1 MAKLSLSEVSK
12 QFNLN
17 RSTIYRAVRN
27 GRLSRCSDGQFDIA
41 EVIRC
46 FGEPDQ
52 VSKPTEP
59 QRQSSDAATQKL
71 IAHLENEVKKYQER
85 EERLMQQID
94 RMQTL
99 IELKTVAPATVVPH
113 PDATACDTPMPQ
125 HAKIDQPTENKENLN
140 KDMAEN
146 VADIQQNATAHTTT
160 TLQRY
165 NATTLQ
171 RSMLQNVA
179 VPQAKKRSL
188 FNRVLHAVL
197 RDD

>member
-12 QFNLN
+12 QFNVD

-27 GRLSRCSDGQFDIA
+27 GRLSRSSDGQFDIA

-59 QRQSSDAATQKL
+59 QKQISDAATQKL
-71 IAHLENEVKKYQER
+71 IAHLENEVRKYQER

-99 IELKTVAPATVVPH
+99 IELKSVAPATAVPQ
-113 PDATACDTPMPQ
+113 PDATACDTQTPQ
-125 HAKIDQPTENKENLN
+125 HATIDQNIENKEIL
-140 KDMAEN
+140 KEYVADN
-146 VADIQQNATAHTTT
+146 VAVPQQNATASNTK
-160 TLQRY
+160 TLQH
-165 NATTLQ
+165 ATLQ
-171 RSMLQNVA
+171 SVA
-179 VPQAKKRSL
+179 VPQRKKPSL
-188 FNRVLHAVL
+188 FGRVLNAVFNE
-197 RDD
+197 D

>member
-12 QFNLN
+12 QFKVD

-27 GRLSRCSDGQFDIA
+27 GRLSRSSDNQFDIA

-59 QRQSSDAATQKL
+59 PQQGSDGATQKL

-99 IELKTVAPATVVPH
+99 IELKSVAPATAMPH
-113 PDATACDTPMPQ
+113 PDATACDTQTPQ
-125 HAKIDQPTENKENLN
+125 HATTDQIIENKQNLN
-140 KDMAEN
+140 NNLAEI
-146 VADIQQNATAHTTT
+146 VALPQQDATAYNTP
-160 TLQRY
+160 TLQR
-165 NATTLQ
+165 ATLPHHNMRQ
-171 RSMLQNVA
+171 QVKILKI
-179 VPQAKKRSL
+179 KKI
-188 FNRVLHAVL
+188 
-197 RDD
+197 

>member
-12 QFNLN
+12 QFNLD

-27 GRLSRCSDGQFDIA
+27 GRLSRSSDNQFDIA

-59 QRQSSDAATQKL
+59 PQQGSDGATQKL

-99 IELKTVAPATVVPH
+99 IELKSVAPATAVPH
-113 PDATACDTPMPQ
+113 PDATACDSQTPQ
-125 HAKIDQPTENKENLN
+125 HATTDQNIENKENLN
-140 KDMAEN
+140 KDVAES
-146 VADIQQNATAHTTT
+146 VAMPQQDATARDSQTPQRA
-160 TLQRY
+160 TLQ
-165 NATTLQ
+165 NMA
-171 RSMLQNVA
+171 A
-179 VPQAKKRSL
+179 PQPKKRGL
-188 FNRVLHAVL
+188 FGRVLNAVFN
-197 RDD
+197 DDE

>member
-12 QFNLN
+12 QFNVD

-27 GRLSRCSDGQFDIA
+27 GRLSRSSDGQFDIA

-59 QRQSSDAATQKL
+59 PQQGSDTATQKL

-99 IELKTVAPATVVPH
+99 IELKSVAPATAVQH
-113 PDATACDTPMPQ
+113 PDATACDSQTPQ
-125 HAKIDQPTENKENLN
+125 HATTDQDIENKENLN
-140 KDMAEN
+140 KD
-146 VADIQQNATAHTTT
+146 VAASVAMPQQDATARDSQTPQRA
-160 TLQRY
+160 TLQ
-165 NATTLQ
+165 NMA
-171 RSMLQNVA
+171 A
-179 VPQAKKRSL
+179 PQPKKRGL
-188 FNRVLHAVL
+188 FGRVLNAVFN
-197 RDD
+197 DDE

>member
-12 QFNLN
+12 QFNVD

-27 GRLSRCSDGQFDIA
+27 GRLSRSSDGQFDIT

-52 VSKPTEP
+52 LYKQTEP
-59 QRQSSDAATQKL
+59 QRQSSDTATQKL

-99 IELKTVAPATVVPH
+99 IELKSVAPATAVPH
-113 PDATACDTPMPQ
+113 PDATACDSPTPQ
-125 HAKIDQPTENKENLN
+125 HATTDQNIENKENLN
-140 KDMAEN
+140 ND
-146 VADIQQNATAHTTT
+146 VAASVAMPQQDATARDSQTPQRA
-160 TLQRY
+160 TLQ
-165 NATTLQ
+165 NMA
-171 RSMLQNVA
+171 A
-179 VPQAKKRSL
+179 PQPKKRGL
-188 FNRVLHAVL
+188 FGRVLNAVFN
-197 RDD
+197 DDE

>member
-12 QFNLN
+12 QFNVD

-27 GRLSRCSDGQFDIA
+27 GRLSRSSDGQFDIA

-59 QRQSSDAATQKL
+59 PQQGSDGATQKL

-99 IELKTVAPATVVPH
+99 IELKSVAPATAVQH
-113 PDATACDTPMPQ
+113 HNATACDSQTPQ
-125 HAKIDQPTENKENLN
+125 HATTDQNIENKENLN
-140 KDMAEN
+140 KD
-146 VADIQQNATAHTTT
+146 VAASVAMPQQDATARDSQTPQRA
-160 TLQRY
+160 TLQ
-165 NATTLQ
+165 NMA
-171 RSMLQNVA
+171 A
-179 VPQAKKRSL
+179 PQPKKRGL
-188 FNRVLHAVL
+188 FGRVLNAVFN
-197 RDD
+197 DDE

>member
-12 QFNLN
+12 QFNVD

-27 GRLSRCSDGQFDIA
+27 GRLSRSSDNQFDIA

-59 QRQSSDAATQKL
+59 PQQGSDGATQKL

-99 IELKTVAPATVVPH
+99 IELKTVAPATAAPQQ
-113 PDATACDTPMPQ
+113 DATACDTDMPQ
-125 HAKIDQPTENKENLN
+125 HATTQQDNDNKKNNELN
-140 KDMAEN
+140 IVEN
-146 VADIQQNATAHTTT
+146 VAVPQQETTAYHTQ
-160 TLQRY
+160 TLQH
-165 NATTLQ
+165 AT
-171 RSMLQNVA
+171 LQNVA
-179 VPQAKKRSL
+179 VPQPKKRGL
-188 FNRVLHAVL
+188 FGRVLNAVF
-197 RDD
+197 DND

>member
-1 MAKLSLSEVSK
+1 
-12 QFNLN
+12 
-17 RSTIYRAVRN
+17 
-27 GRLSRCSDGQFDIA
+27 
-41 EVIRC
+41 
-46 FGEPDQ
+46 
-52 VSKPTEP
+52 
-59 QRQSSDAATQKL
+59 
-71 IAHLENEVKKYQER
+71 
-85 EERLMQQID
+85 MQQID

>member
-12 QFNLN
+12 QFKVD

-27 GRLSRCSDGQFDIA
+27 GRLSRSSDNQFDIA

-59 QRQSSDAATQKL
+59 PQQGSDGATQKL

-99 IELKTVAPATVVPH
+99 IELKSVAPATAVPH
-113 PDATACDTPMPQ
+113 PDATACDSQTPQ
-125 HAKIDQPTENKENLN
+125 HATTDQNIENKENLN
-140 KDMAEN
+140 KD
-146 VADIQQNATAHTTT
+146 VAASVAMPQQDATARDSQTPQRA
-160 TLQRY
+160 TLQ
-165 NATTLQ
+165 NMA
-171 RSMLQNVA
+171 A
-179 VPQAKKRSL
+179 PQPKKRGL
-188 FNRVLHAVL
+188 FGRVLNAVFN
-197 RDD
+197 DDE

>member
-12 QFNLN
+12 QFNLD

-27 GRLSRCSDGQFDIA
+27 GRLSRSSDGQFDIA

-59 QRQSSDAATQKL
+59 QRQSSDTATQKL

-99 IELKTVAPATVVPH
+99 IELKSVAPATAAQH
-113 PDATACDTPMPQ
+113 SDATACDTKTPQ
-125 HAKIDQPTENKENLN
+125 HATADQDTENN
-140 KDMAEN
+140 KILTKNMVEN
-146 VADIQQNATAHTTT
+146 VAVQHPDAIASDTKTPQHA
-160 TLQRY
+160 TLQ
-165 NATTLQ
+165 
-171 RSMLQNVA
+171 SVA
-179 VPQAKKRSL
+179 VPQPKKQGL
-188 FNRVLHAVL
+188 FGRVLNAVFNQ
-197 RDD
+197 D